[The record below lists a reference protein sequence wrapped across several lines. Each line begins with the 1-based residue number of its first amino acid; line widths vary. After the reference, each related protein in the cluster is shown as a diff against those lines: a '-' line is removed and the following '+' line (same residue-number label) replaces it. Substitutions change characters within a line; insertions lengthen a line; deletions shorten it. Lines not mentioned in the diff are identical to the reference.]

1 MTTPIEQHT
10 ASGTGTVEPSA
21 DSAVEVAFALSQ
33 GALELD
39 EQSLSPEDLSL
50 NTLYSELNQQKR
62 PPAILC
68 KFMNILESKRMQLKL
83 GWSRPWNKYGLNV
96 FRTHKL
102 SAAGDRQYIDE
113 VRQTFQQLLEDA
125 PSHYISFAESL
136 FDDRSLMGFI
146 FHHNNQVDDCQY
158 EGITISFG
166 RKVAD
171 DKTKRDRLDLVL
183 EDRRVDGA
191 VDGKIDRLRVYANPY
206 DTFASDE
213 HYLLEVIDPEG
224 SQAETAQNAYDD
236 AIAKYHRWKEIP
248 ERQWSHWSTRY
259 IEYFG
264 KRSFIPVGSS
274 FV

>member
-1 MTTPIEQHT
+1 MTTPGEHHT
-10 ASGTGTVEPSA
+10 TSAAATAEPPA
-21 DSAVEVAFALSQ
+21 GSAVEVAAAAGQ
-33 GALELD
+33 GTLELD
-39 EQSLSPEDLSL
+39 EQSLAPEDLSL
-50 NTLYSELNQQKR
+50 NALYSELNQQKR

-68 KFMNILESKRMQLKL
+68 KFMNVLENKRMKRKL

-102 SAAGDRQYIDE
+102 SAAGDRQYIDG
-113 VRQTFQQLLEDA
+113 VRQTFQRLLEDA

-146 FHHNNQVDDCQY
+146 FHHNNQGDDCQY
-158 EGITISFG
+158 EGITISLG

-171 DKTKRDRLDLVL
+171 DRTKRDRLDLVL
-183 EDRRVDGA
+183 EDRRVNGA
-191 VDGKIDRLRVYANPY
+191 VDGKIDRVRVYANPY
-206 DTFASDE
+206 DNFAADE

-224 SQAETAQNAYDD
+224 SQAETAQSAYDD
-236 AIAKYHRWKEIP
+236 AVTKYHKWKEIP

-264 KRSFIPVGSS
+264 KRSFIPIGSS